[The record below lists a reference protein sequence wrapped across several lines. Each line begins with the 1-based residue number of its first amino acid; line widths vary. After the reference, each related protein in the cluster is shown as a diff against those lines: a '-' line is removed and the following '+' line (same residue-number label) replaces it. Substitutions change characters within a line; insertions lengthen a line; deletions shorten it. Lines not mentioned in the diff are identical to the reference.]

1 MPETSRPQA
10 IGLRP
15 LGSPMPLGLASLAV
29 ASLLI
34 SGVDLGWIPPSQSA
48 LVGAAVL
55 CTGGAL
61 QAVSSVIAFV
71 ARDGATGSSMGLL
84 SSAWCVIALSH
95 LIDPPGQG
103 LEAMGTVLLGIG
115 GLLLLFCVGMT
126 TSKVLPAV
134 VVALAATR
142 FVLAGIEELAPAETW
157 KTIAGIVGL
166 VVCATAAYTA
176 WALDLED
183 AVGRPVL
190 PFGRRTSTSDVERE
204 PGVRP
209 KL

>member
-1 MPETSRPQA
+1 MPESSRPEV

-34 SGVDLGWIPPSQSA
+34 SGVDLGWIPPSQST

-61 QAVSSVIAFV
+61 QAVSSVIAFA
-71 ARDGATGSSMGLL
+71 ARDGATGSTMGLL
-84 SSAWCVIALSH
+84 SSAWCVIAVSY
-95 LIDPPGQG
+95 LIDPPGHG
-103 LEAMGTVLLGIG
+103 LEVLGTVLLGIG

-134 VVALAATR
+134 VVALAAVR
-142 FVLAGIEELAPAETW
+142 FLLAGIDQLAPADTW
-157 KTIAGIVGL
+157 QTLAGIVGL
-166 VVCATAAYTA
+166 VVCAVAAYAA

-190 PFGRRTSTSDVERE
+190 PFGRRASSTDVEGE